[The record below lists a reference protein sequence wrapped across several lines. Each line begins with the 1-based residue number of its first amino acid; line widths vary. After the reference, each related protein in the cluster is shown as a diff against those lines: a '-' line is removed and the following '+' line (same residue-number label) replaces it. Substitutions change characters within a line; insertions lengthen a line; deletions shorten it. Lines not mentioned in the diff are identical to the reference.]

1 MPDVIGIIG
10 AGRIGQA
17 VAKQALRTGRSVVIS
32 NSQGASSLKGLVE
45 ELGPAAQA
53 GTVKEA
59 SAQSLVV
66 LAVPWVNVQ
75 ETLAG
80 LPLWNNRIL
89 VDATN
94 AALMPDFRIPDL
106 GGKAS
111 SQVVAELAPG
121 ARVVKGFNTL
131 LAAVLASDPKVGDGQ
146 RVIFFSGDDAGAKQA
161 FNSLITDAG
170 FAGIDLGGLAASK
183 VQQFPGGPLAAI
195 NFIKLPSP
203 KEETR

>member
-1 MPDVIGIIG
+1 MAETIGIIG

-32 NSQGASSLKGLVE
+32 NNRGVDALKPLIQ
-45 ELGPAAQA
+45 ELGALARA

-59 SAQSLVV
+59 AGQPMVV
-66 LAVPWVNVQ
+66 LAVPWENV
-75 ETLAG
+75 EDVLRS
-80 LPLWNNRIL
+80 LPPWDDRIL

-94 AALMPDFRIPDL
+94 AALMPDFRVPDL

-111 SQVVAELAPG
+111 SQVIAELTPG

-131 LAAVLASDPKVGDGQ
+131 LAAVLASEPRIAGGQ
-146 RVIFFSGDDAGAKQA
+146 RVLFFSGDDPDAKQS
-161 FNSLITDAG
+161 FHGLITDAG
-170 FAGIDLGGLAASK
+170 FAGIDLGSLAASK

-195 NFIKLPSP
+195 NFIQLP
-203 KEETR
+203 